1 MPNQE
6 KPQGFELIELLI
18 REAGSNAGAS
28 PSTSTQQGSDFESFK
43 ARFQS
48 YIDQIPSYLHSVG
61 KEGFFP
67 HFFLGSF
74 STLIDTEIAK
84 KLDIEKIYF
93 SFDGSKTLKVA
104 VIRKGGIT
112 NQKSAIE
119 KVNLFVISEF
129 GKNDSK
135 SKKFTYGEL
144 EEILGQSNLPAQ
156 NEHVRSAKD
165 DLKVKLVKIV
175 KATGEIS
182 VEVEDE
188 KLDKNTSVTHE
199 FKEIKKGLWNNPESD
214 IAKLTNPD
222 VEKVKKPVEN
232 ILKKVS
238 KIHSEYKNSLIYA
251 DKAREAAHHGFVAG
265 ALVNFRYRHNL
276 RVYLEQ
282 FAGRGY
288 ADIVLVPRG
297 KDRSLN
303 AIPIIIEMKA
313 ATKAELKEGKIGEK
327 SGTAPIAAL
336 KQAEDYTKGFQPNV
350 MRVLTTANDILCVG
364 VNLEHPSP
372 ISDILD
378 KSRNQKI
385 IPLFNQILISI
396 DGRNNGEI
404 TQEQLETRIQENIE
418 RIYHTFLGTGDNHY
432 FSRFLL
438 GQSLLLNEVKD
449 LKTSFEKHI
458 FVYEENVPTEVHL
471 ESKGRGIPQRQAAKK
486 ADEKLAESSRLDE
499 SHAVVTMVF
508 VPESDKKSAY
518 IMNIVESD
526 GRAEI
531 LKKGIPLNKLEQKI
545 GNRKVVELNLNF
557 NIKEQ
562 KSDFKKYF
570 SVEVNEPI
578 SLGEYNGKKSDKFRG
593 DFKNV
598 PYPKDFKKT
607 FDEVLVSQLASL
619 QDQSSSIG
627 KYKKLFGKVGEAIL
641 PFKDLIKKEAHTQAV
656 FHGAFS
662 HYSDIKLGGS
672 QENRALVLTE
682 FQTGR
687 GKRIDMLVHGIKFAG
702 DDSNA
707 KEYTPVGLELK
718 GPREGKTT
726 DTLKD
731 EANRQIADE
740 YTKGVTYK
748 TLTDGNEVDFMG
760 VVFDKGANS
769 ANSLILGSKDEFTP
783 VIVVHS
789 SVHVIPTDQV
799 AQSIDISKG
808 EHLRGGQEVIQK
820 LKNLGI
826 QEENLRT
833 LESAT
838 AAEHYDYWL
847 QQHDIADI
855 ARIKYGYG
863 IDGADT
869 LFEIVGSPKHIANQ
883 LQQFQNNVA
892 TRGEKRPLTLIVNLD
907 NNHWVTLV
915 ISHQNGQ
922 YNGYYVDSLGSNVP
936 DNIRQVLQKVQITVH
951 DVSVAQQRDGHNCG
965 LWALENARDI
975 NAILRGG
982 RSNIPNE
989 IRNRL
994 QGQGRDE
1001 NYFIRMREDVSEAL
1015 SIDPQRIANLD
1026 EAILAETQV
1035 PKKKFDLNSCVR
1047 PGGRSKRSVN
1057 PCLFSKSDVEKFSK
1071 GKVDENDVDK
1081 IIVDSE
1087 KFLTYVK
1094 SSQDEKKNAQLI
1106 EFVGD
1111 KSIEG
1116 DHKYLLDKVT
1126 EDQGYERYI
1135 QNERVK
1141 NLHGDISQQASS
1153 TTKGSKLKG
1162 RLMNAAGGIQLI
1174 RGIHGAIVSCKEG
1187 TATDCGLNL
1196 GGIGWSFASQPI
1208 ENVMVKIAPKVV
1220 ASAEKVVGKI
1230 IPGTLGKQ
1238 TKFAIRVVGVKFGS
1252 TIARGTAG
1260 AVTGVFDIVDI
1271 GMSAN
1276 NLVDCKKRENSDN
1289 PCGEKEIRDNIA
1301 TISFS
1306 TISFVSGVALT
1317 ALGMPGVGIAAGVA
1331 LMVASGVYSGV
1342 SNIVE
1347 YEKKYDTTHDE
1358 NWRIFW
1364 HTFAFQPIPQDVQH
1378 LAARKEMVNSLAK
1391 GVWHTL
1397 NNDPSN
1403 VVAYG
1408 IGLGK
1413 INGNTPRPDY
1423 ATIMMNGKNAN
1434 TRNLSRV
1441 IPDYIE
1447 GASMIC
1453 LPHST
1458 SQDYEKG
1465 IKSSVPSAKY
1475 YCDNAMVI
1483 SHDKRVNMMQKDKT
1497 IIYDLSNVDRGTIV
1511 GSNEWN
1517 NNFLIGSGTA
1527 NITGGSNKVVNRFVV
1542 NNVDFSGKI
1551 IGGSN
1556 SVNILDLSQLR
1567 DTVIGVNVNY
1577 RFKPS
1582 ASGSLKA
1589 RVNGRWLIND
1599 QIDNNGIFNYYY
1611 VGRKN
1616 KVDEI
1621 SCMGYSEHF
1630 TGIDDRDVIID
1641 SSGGSNKN
1649 EKDVVENCKKV
1660 IISPYTT
1667 VKGGKSNYTFYVKAA
1682 DYKGKGLY
1690 SEIDV
1695 DGTGTVIFPEI
1706 DLLGDCD
1713 QIAYSTNSNALSLKI
1728 NFGQNN
1734 QFTLDVKN
1742 YVEQSSNKPHFA
1754 LIDKNGS
1761 NIVPKIERS
1770 DSSTIKIT
1778 SFELHSEHSL
1788 DNFDDVASHY
1798 KKILNNNK
1806 DYKVFSVIR
1815 DRVQNQ
1821 GNSAVPHMVF
1831 GSLEDDI
1838 INFDQ
1843 GTMFARGGEGNDV
1856 YIIGNGIDGREV
1868 KVDNNSNDKK
1878 LDTLFMSTVE
1888 KDFSIQQCDL
1898 YLKYNNSNIRVKNYL
1913 QDPNYRHLVIMNKKG
1928 EIFIPDIQSMS
1939 CFSSSRGKLVPFLQ
1953 ATQTQNMFLLPKD
1966 FQGDHVVIDSRL
1978 EDIEKY
1984 KDKDDLLLIRE
1995 RRENEIP
2002 FIIRIEGFYT
2012 NRNKWKNIS
2021 YSLWNN
2027 NDLFLSSGLLENV
2040 DNVVEYK
2047 DKLRG
2052 DYERIVKEYIEDF
2065 SDSTSIIQYNQK
2077 LEKNISISVGQD
2089 EERIGV
2095 MVLKNIT
2102 PDQVEVSSSG
2112 TDLIFRDKKSN
2123 HTININNWNNSESYR
2138 ISTLEFDLGLE
2149 PITIRKLDRFSLPEV
2164 RKIQA
2169 LIDKASENYQNRSK
2183 YTPKVENDFKCLIS
2197 VDDFERENRDST
2209 HQCLGFPL
2217 LQDRVSFTENSCSL
2231 EQIEELKNI
2240 TSNSNQIL
2248 ALLEKLENNLLLNG
2262 YDSDIIDQCN
2272 KWMITSGLGVL
2283 KPLVSTAVYEGKE
2296 DEVKVLLDKTA
2307 KKSTA
2312 DVEHKNQCSQ
2322 NWTALNYAVYTG
2334 NVKLSESV
2342 FKSFLEKK
2350 GDINALTS
2358 CNDDNWA
2365 LLHYAVYYGN
2375 FDMVGFLIDKGANIE
2390 IRSKEGKTPLHLAV
2404 EEAKQN
2410 IINLL
2415 LDRGADI
2422 EAKNNDGR
2430 TPLYLAA
2437 YNNDS
2442 GVIELLCS
2450 RIKTKSNDAF
2460 KMIKQVEF
2468 LKKEVVNQANI
2479 PSNAKRLIESCISS
2493 LRDSIKNAGKKMLKD
2508 GMLNDLNASTI
2519 KLVDGVYNFDKK
2531 LFGEAIKEAV
2541 NDVYWQVGVEK
2552 VLRFIR
2558 SHHYIGQFIPGY
2570 IAVFDKIPKND
2581 GAMFKLA
2588 YYIKETMDMG
2598 NYSKVNSEKRSD
2610 LERLKNKLPES
2621 VKNLVFSSEVC
2632 IKNVKYDEYLYAASY
2647 APYDRYRRSVFTGIS
2662 GGRVKADEWKI
2673 ENSGNGFYIKN
2684 IVRGEYLYAAKDYFN
2699 YDNDRRRVFTWIPR
2713 DVKNDKFNWEIKPDG
2728 NNVYIKNI
2736 EHQEYLYAAS
2746 DYFNYDNSRRQ
2757 VFTWIQ
2763 GHRVLQDKWSIKNCG
2778 STRNRRSIQESN
2790 GHNQTALDYKL
2801 ILNEENSQQI
2811 ENRISAMVEDVERRT
2826 LNQSQGKLD
2835 LDIYLN
2841 NRGRS
2846 NAADSM
2852 RRDVCS
2858 ELNASGRR
2866 NIVLSGNDVCAITSG
2881 YETLDIENFPIQEVV
2896 INDDVNG
2903 KKSLR
2908 STLDLHQLVQQVDR
2922 DLSIKPIPT
2931 VIKDKS
2937 DLLMKLSISATGLQ
2951 QDVVTVRLKDALVN
2965 KWYKKLQIILDN
2977 APMEIDDSLCLKSSF
2992 FISDEKIIVV
3002 APQDIEEKNKLVI
3015 SKKAGQ
3021 YTYLHDKYD
3030 LIVTNAFNAD
3040 VEASELCIIRFKD
3053 FYKESKM
3060 KTLTIKFTD
3069 KEILLSNEIDKI
3081 NNSDSIDKLNNVSS
3095 IVNSQESSI
3104 HSEVPNSGDIN
3115 AQGKL
3120 DRTLLHLASEAGE
3133 FDKVKL
3139 LLDRGANIEVQ
3150 DKFGYTPIFLA
3161 TQSGK
3166 WSIVKLL
3173 LDRGANIDAQDE
3185 KGQTLLHFAASG
3197 NNLDMVQF
3205 LLDRGANIEIQ
3216 DKLAW
3221 TPILYAAQ
3229 SGKWNVVKLLVSNG
3243 AKFNNEITIQGT
3255 PLHFAV
3261 QEGNLDMVRFLLDEG
3276 VDTESQ
3282 DKDNKKPLHLA
3293 VDANRLSVVKLLLD
3307 RGASVNVTDMNSQTP
3322 LGLATK
3328 GNMIEILKKAEL
3340 DQGLLINARGGNLDK
3355 VKDLIAQGANLETN
3369 DNTALHNACS
3379 NGHLKVV
3386 EYLIDKGASLKAK
3399 NKDGKI
3405 PLELAEQKGYT
3416 DIVEILKQTQLNL
3429 DRELLVAV
3437 EKEDLGKVKDNIR
3450 RGANVNAQSRLG
3462 WASVF
3467 WAIQKNNLNIVKLL
3481 VNNGADINAKDNES
3495 WMPLHWA
3502 VQLGSLDVVKYLVER
3517 GANINALTAD
3527 GRTSLELA
3535 VQKNCVDTIE
3545 FLKKAQ
3551 LDLDKGLLT
3560 AVQDGDLNK
3569 VEGLANRGAS
3579 LDTKDNN
3586 DWTLLHFAASSNK
3599 FDIVKFLLDKN
3610 ANIKAKDVYGN
3621 TPLHVAAQYDSKLEI
3636 VEFLLDKNASG
3647 INDVNNNGSTPLH
3660 VATQGNKP
3668 STVKLLLNRGA
3679 RIEVKDSR
3687 NRTPLDLAKQ
3697 EGYTN
3702 IVQMI
3707 EQRQSDLDE
3716 ELLTAVRDGNLN
3728 EVEDLVSQNAN
3739 VNTTDIYSWT
3749 PLHWATFKDHLEIA
3763 RFLIKKG
3770 ADINAADKGPY
3781 GKKPIHVA
3789 AENNSKDI
3797 IEFFLSKGVGIND
3810 TDKQGYTPL
3819 HYAAWRGRLEVAK
3832 FLIEEYANS
3841 IFKYNNGSTL
3851 PCNAPLKNHLHV
3863 MKCSIGNRNILEIR
3877 DNSGRV
3883 PLHCAASNGKLDMV
3897 KYFIDEEKVD
3907 VNIKDNGYWTPLHW
3921 ASWGGHLDVAKYLV
3935 DKRANINAKDK
3946 GSKIPL
3952 NVAIDQKHNDVVKY
3966 LEQAQLDL
3974 NKELLIAAKGGDLNK
3989 VIDLISKGANVKDN
4003 NDDTPLHLAVGY
4015 LDVVK
4020 YLISKGANINAKCK
4034 AGKTTLDIARDR
4046 GHNNVINYLEKEL
4059 NQERGSP
4066 AQRKLRHHHGD
4077 HSRHHNHLSRKP
4089 LAIDSSNQP
4098 EIATSS
4104 GTRPSSWINDLFNWV
4119 KGSVSGLLG
4128 SRATLPEEISNTVN
4142 SIPKVDTQFAKSS
4155 GSSNGTLDSKE
4166 IPKDKLE
4173 SGSNSASVK
4182 PSVSED
4188 IYDYFASGRFF
4199 RDNIDYV
4206 NANLKQAHERQ
4217 MPVKFKPS
4225 GENTILEMADHY
4237 LSQAGFNG
4245 TIMLLD
4251 LLIRKVTGQKY
4262 ISTMD
4267 QSISPLEAQGYAL
4280 NIIEEFEKVVW
4291 QAAENSKISMHRL
4304 NIDYMG
4310 MQKEITRKVMSGK
4323 FTEISGILKL
4333 YVEKACPG
4341 REAGCP
4347 GKLSP
4352 KKSDKFIA
4360 QFNKGLLNKSIE
4372 QILHNRDGTLEV
4384 DDAKKQQMS
4393 LEPQSYLSNASVHSH
4408 SKVSTCL
4415 SEIGVAKLGG
4425 NLNR

>member
-18 REAGSNAGAS
+18 REVGSNAGAS

-182 VEVEDE
+182 VEVKDD
-188 KLDKNTSVTHE
+188 KLDKNTSATHE

-238 KIHSEYKNSLIYA
+238 KIHSEYKNSLTCA
-251 DKAREAAHHGFVAG
+251 QETREAAHHGFIAG

-303 AIPIIIEMKA
+303 AVPIIIEMKA

-327 SGTAPIAAL
+327 SRTTPTAAL

-350 MRVLTTANDILCVG
+350 MRVLTTADDILCVG
-364 VNLEHPSP
+364 VNLDHPSL
-372 ISDILD
+372 ISDIVA
-378 KSRNQKI
+378 KSRDQKI
-385 IPLFNQILISI
+385 IPLFNDILGSI
-396 DGRNNGEI
+396 DERNSGKIDEGELKK
-404 TQEQLETRIQENIE
+404 QIQNNIE
-418 RIYHTFLGTGDNHY
+418 RVYYTFPGTGEKGDNHY

-607 FDEVLVSQLASL
+607 FDEVLASQLASL

-726 DTLKD
+726 DALKD

-740 YTKGVTYK
+740 YTKGATYK

-799 AQSIDISKG
+799 AQSIDIAKRK
-808 EHLRGGQEVIQK
+808 HLEGIQEITQR
-820 LKNLGI
+820 LKNTGI

-838 AAEHYDYWL
+838 AEKDYHYWL

-855 ARIKYGYG
+855 ARIEYGYG
-863 IDGADT
+863 TDGANT
-869 LFEIVGSPKHIANQ
+869 LFEVVGSPKHIANQ
-883 LQQFQNNVA
+883 LQQFQNSVA
-892 TRGEKRPLTLIVNLD
+892 TRGEKRPLTLIVNLN

-922 YNGYYVDSLGSNVP
+922 YNGHYVDSLGNDIP
-936 DNIRQVLQKVQITVH
+936 GNIRQVLERARITVN
-951 DVSVAQQRDGHNCG
+951 DVSIAQQTDGHNCG
-965 LWALENARDI
+965 LWALENAHSLNQMIANGYNSDWVRDLLLF
-975 NAILRGG
+975 NRNEAYFQEQRE
-982 RSNIPNE
+982 NISD
-989 IRNRL
+989 R
-994 QGQGRDE
+994 
-1001 NYFIRMREDVSEAL
+1001 L

-1026 EAILAETQV
+1026 ETILAETQATR
-1035 PKKKFDLNSCVR
+1035 KKFNLNSCVR

-1057 PCLFSKSDVEKFSK
+1057 PCLFSKGDVEKFSK
-1071 GKVDENDVDK
+1071 GKVDENNVDK

-1094 SSQDEKKNAQLI
+1094 SSQGEKKNAQLV

-1111 KSIEG
+1111 KNIEG
-1116 DHKYLLDKVT
+1116 NHKYLFDKVV
-1126 EDQGYERYI
+1126 EDQGYGRYI
-1135 QNERVK
+1135 ENERIK
-1141 NLHGDISQQASS
+1141 NLHGDISQQNSGLIKS
-1153 TTKGSKLKG
+1153 PKLKS

-1174 RGIHGAIVSCKEG
+1174 RGIHGTIVSCKEG
-1187 TATDCGLNL
+1187 TVTDCGLNL

-1208 ENVMVKIAPKVV
+1208 ENVMVKITPKVV
-1220 ASAEKVVGKI
+1220 ASAEKVAGKI
-1230 IPGTLGKQ
+1230 VSGTLGKQ
-1238 TKFAIRVVGVKFGS
+1238 TKFAIRIAGVKFGS
-1252 TIARGTAG
+1252 TIAKGTAG
-1260 AVTGVFDIVDI
+1260 AIAGVFDIVDI
-1271 GMSAN
+1271 GMSAS
-1276 NLVDCKKRENSDN
+1276 NLVDCKKREDSDN

-1301 TISFS
+1301 SISFS
-1306 TISFVSGVALT
+1306 SVSFVSGVALT
-1317 ALGMPGVGIAAGVA
+1317 AASMPVVGIAVGFG
-1331 LMVASGVYSGV
+1331 LMVGYGIYSGV
-1342 SNIVE
+1342 SNIIE

-1378 LAARKEMVNSLAK
+1378 LAARKEMVNSLTK
-1391 GVWHTL
+1391 GAWQTL
-1397 NNDPSN
+1397 NNSPSN
-1403 VVAYG
+1403 TVAYG

-1413 INGNTPRPDY
+1413 VSGNTLRPDY
-1423 ATIMMNGKNAN
+1423 AKILMNKEERAN
-1434 TRNLSRV
+1434 TRSLSRV
-1441 IPDYIE
+1441 IPHRIE
-1447 GASMIC
+1447 DASRIC
-1453 LPHST
+1453 LPQVT
-1458 SQDYEKG
+1458 DQDYEKEG
-1465 IKSSVPSAKY
+1465 TKNSLDFASY
-1475 YCDNAMVI
+1475 YCENSMVI
-1483 SHDKRVNMMQKDKT
+1483 SHDNRVKGKQKDKT

-1527 NITGGSNKVVNRFVV
+1527 NTTGGSNKVVNRFVA

-1556 SVNILDLSQLR
+1556 SVNILDLSQLK

-1577 RFKPS
+1577 RFKTS

-1641 SSGGSNKN
+1641 SSGGYNKN

-1682 DYKGKGLY
+1682 EYKGKGLY

-1713 QIAYSTNSNALSLKI
+1713 QIAYSTNSNTLSLKI

-1770 DSSTIKIT
+1770 DSSTMKIT

-1831 GSLEDDI
+1831 GSLENDV

-1843 GTMFARGGEGNDV
+1843 GTMFARGGGGSDV
-1856 YIIGNGIDGREV
+1856 YFISNDINSREV
-1868 KVDNNSNDKK
+1868 KIDNNSSDKK
-1878 LDTLFMSTVE
+1878 LDTLFMSAVE

-1898 YLKYNNSNIRVKNYL
+1898 YLKYNNSSIRVKNYF
-1913 QDPNYRHLVIMNKKG
+1913 QDPNYRHLIIMNKKG
-1928 EIFIPDIQSMS
+1928 ETFIPNIQSMLCS
-1939 CFSSSRGKLVPFLQ
+1939 PSSSGKGKLVPFLQ

-2065 SDSTSIIQYNQK
+2065 SDSTSIIQHNQK
-2077 LEKNISISVGQD
+2077 LEKNISTSVEQD
-2089 EERIGV
+2089 EEQIGV

-2197 VDDFERENRDST
+2197 VDDFERENRDPA
-2209 HQCLGFPL
+2209 HQCLGFPS

-2231 EQIEELKNI
+2231 EQIEELKNM

-2248 ALLEKLENNLLLNG
+2248 TLLEKLENNLLLNG
-2262 YDSDIIDQCN
+2262 YDSNIIDQCN
-2272 KWMITSGLGVL
+2272 KWMIGL
-2283 KPLVSTAVYEGKE
+2283 
-2296 DEVKVLLDKTA
+2296 
-2307 KKSTA
+2307 
-2312 DVEHKNQCSQ
+2312 
-2322 NWTALNYAVYTG
+2322 
-2334 NVKLSESV
+2334 
-2342 FKSFLEKK
+2342 
-2350 GDINALTS
+2350 
-2358 CNDDNWA
+2358 
-2365 LLHYAVYYGN
+2365 
-2375 FDMVGFLIDKGANIE
+2375 
-2390 IRSKEGKTPLHLAV
+2390 
-2404 EEAKQN
+2404 
-2410 IINLL
+2410 
-2415 LDRGADI
+2415 
-2422 EAKNNDGR
+2422 
-2430 TPLYLAA
+2430 
-2437 YNNDS
+2437 
-2442 GVIELLCS
+2442 
-2450 RIKTKSNDAF
+2450 
-2460 KMIKQVEF
+2460 
-2468 LKKEVVNQANI
+2468 
-2479 PSNAKRLIESCISS
+2479 
-2493 LRDSIKNAGKKMLKD
+2493 
-2508 GMLNDLNASTI
+2508 
-2519 KLVDGVYNFDKK
+2519 
-2531 LFGEAIKEAV
+2531 
-2541 NDVYWQVGVEK
+2541 
-2552 VLRFIR
+2552 
-2558 SHHYIGQFIPGY
+2558 
-2570 IAVFDKIPKND
+2570 
-2581 GAMFKLA
+2581 
-2588 YYIKETMDMG
+2588 
-2598 NYSKVNSEKRSD
+2598 
-2610 LERLKNKLPES
+2610 
-2621 VKNLVFSSEVC
+2621 
-2632 IKNVKYDEYLYAASY
+2632 
-2647 APYDRYRRSVFTGIS
+2647 
-2662 GGRVKADEWKI
+2662 
-2673 ENSGNGFYIKN
+2673 
-2684 IVRGEYLYAAKDYFN
+2684 
-2699 YDNDRRRVFTWIPR
+2699 
-2713 DVKNDKFNWEIKPDG
+2713 
-2728 NNVYIKNI
+2728 
-2736 EHQEYLYAAS
+2736 
-2746 DYFNYDNSRRQ
+2746 
-2757 VFTWIQ
+2757 
-2763 GHRVLQDKWSIKNCG
+2763 
-2778 STRNRRSIQESN
+2778 
-2790 GHNQTALDYKL
+2790 
-2801 ILNEENSQQI
+2801 
-2811 ENRISAMVEDVERRT
+2811 
-2826 LNQSQGKLD
+2826 
-2835 LDIYLN
+2835 
-2841 NRGRS
+2841 
-2846 NAADSM
+2846 
-2852 RRDVCS
+2852 
-2858 ELNASGRR
+2858 
-2866 NIVLSGNDVCAITSG
+2866 
-2881 YETLDIENFPIQEVV
+2881 
-2896 INDDVNG
+2896 
-2903 KKSLR
+2903 
-2908 STLDLHQLVQQVDR
+2908 
-2922 DLSIKPIPT
+2922 
-2931 VIKDKS
+2931 
-2937 DLLMKLSISATGLQ
+2937 
-2951 QDVVTVRLKDALVN
+2951 
-2965 KWYKKLQIILDN
+2965 
-2977 APMEIDDSLCLKSSF
+2977 
-2992 FISDEKIIVV
+2992 
-3002 APQDIEEKNKLVI
+3002 
-3015 SKKAGQ
+3015 
-3021 YTYLHDKYD
+3021 
-3030 LIVTNAFNAD
+3030 
-3040 VEASELCIIRFKD
+3040 
-3053 FYKESKM
+3053 
-3060 KTLTIKFTD
+3060 
-3069 KEILLSNEIDKI
+3069 
-3081 NNSDSIDKLNNVSS
+3081 
-3095 IVNSQESSI
+3095 
-3104 HSEVPNSGDIN
+3104 
-3115 AQGKL
+3115 
-3120 DRTLLHLASEAGE
+3120 
-3133 FDKVKL
+3133 
-3139 LLDRGANIEVQ
+3139 
-3150 DKFGYTPIFLA
+3150 
-3161 TQSGK
+3161 
-3166 WSIVKLL
+3166 
-3173 LDRGANIDAQDE
+3173 
-3185 KGQTLLHFAASG
+3185 
-3197 NNLDMVQF
+3197 
-3205 LLDRGANIEIQ
+3205 
-3216 DKLAW
+3216 
-3221 TPILYAAQ
+3221 
-3229 SGKWNVVKLLVSNG
+3229 
-3243 AKFNNEITIQGT
+3243 
-3255 PLHFAV
+3255 
-3261 QEGNLDMVRFLLDEG
+3261 
-3276 VDTESQ
+3276 
-3282 DKDNKKPLHLA
+3282 
-3293 VDANRLSVVKLLLD
+3293 
-3307 RGASVNVTDMNSQTP
+3307 
-3322 LGLATK
+3322 
-3328 GNMIEILKKAEL
+3328 
-3340 DQGLLINARGGNLDK
+3340 
-3355 VKDLIAQGANLETN
+3355 
-3369 DNTALHNACS
+3369 
-3379 NGHLKVV
+3379 
-3386 EYLIDKGASLKAK
+3386 
-3399 NKDGKI
+3399 
-3405 PLELAEQKGYT
+3405 
-3416 DIVEILKQTQLNL
+3416 
-3429 DRELLVAV
+3429 
-3437 EKEDLGKVKDNIR
+3437 
-3450 RGANVNAQSRLG
+3450 
-3462 WASVF
+3462 
-3467 WAIQKNNLNIVKLL
+3467 
-3481 VNNGADINAKDNES
+3481 
-3495 WMPLHWA
+3495 
-3502 VQLGSLDVVKYLVER
+3502 
-3517 GANINALTAD
+3517 
-3527 GRTSLELA
+3527 
-3535 VQKNCVDTIE
+3535 
-3545 FLKKAQ
+3545 
-3551 LDLDKGLLT
+3551 
-3560 AVQDGDLNK
+3560 
-3569 VEGLANRGAS
+3569 
-3579 LDTKDNN
+3579 
-3586 DWTLLHFAASSNK
+3586 
-3599 FDIVKFLLDKN
+3599 
-3610 ANIKAKDVYGN
+3610 
-3621 TPLHVAAQYDSKLEI
+3621 
-3636 VEFLLDKNASG
+3636 
-3647 INDVNNNGSTPLH
+3647 
-3660 VATQGNKP
+3660 
-3668 STVKLLLNRGA
+3668 
-3679 RIEVKDSR
+3679 
-3687 NRTPLDLAKQ
+3687 
-3697 EGYTN
+3697 
-3702 IVQMI
+3702 
-3707 EQRQSDLDE
+3707 
-3716 ELLTAVRDGNLN
+3716 
-3728 EVEDLVSQNAN
+3728 
-3739 VNTTDIYSWT
+3739 
-3749 PLHWATFKDHLEIA
+3749 
-3763 RFLIKKG
+3763 
-3770 ADINAADKGPY
+3770 
-3781 GKKPIHVA
+3781 
-3789 AENNSKDI
+3789 
-3797 IEFFLSKGVGIND
+3797 
-3810 TDKQGYTPL
+3810 
-3819 HYAAWRGRLEVAK
+3819 
-3832 FLIEEYANS
+3832 
-3841 IFKYNNGSTL
+3841 
-3851 PCNAPLKNHLHV
+3851 
-3863 MKCSIGNRNILEIR
+3863 
-3877 DNSGRV
+3877 
-3883 PLHCAASNGKLDMV
+3883 
-3897 KYFIDEEKVD
+3897 
-3907 VNIKDNGYWTPLHW
+3907 
-3921 ASWGGHLDVAKYLV
+3921 
-3935 DKRANINAKDK
+3935 
-3946 GSKIPL
+3946 
-3952 NVAIDQKHNDVVKY
+3952 
-3966 LEQAQLDL
+3966 
-3974 NKELLIAAKGGDLNK
+3974 
-3989 VIDLISKGANVKDN
+3989 
-4003 NDDTPLHLAVGY
+4003 
-4015 LDVVK
+4015 
-4020 YLISKGANINAKCK
+4020 
-4034 AGKTTLDIARDR
+4034 
-4046 GHNNVINYLEKEL
+4046 
-4059 NQERGSP
+4059 
-4066 AQRKLRHHHGD
+4066 
-4077 HSRHHNHLSRKP
+4077 
-4089 LAIDSSNQP
+4089 
-4098 EIATSS
+4098 
-4104 GTRPSSWINDLFNWV
+4104 
-4119 KGSVSGLLG
+4119 
-4128 SRATLPEEISNTVN
+4128 
-4142 SIPKVDTQFAKSS
+4142 
-4155 GSSNGTLDSKE
+4155 
-4166 IPKDKLE
+4166 
-4173 SGSNSASVK
+4173 
-4182 PSVSED
+4182 
-4188 IYDYFASGRFF
+4188 
-4199 RDNIDYV
+4199 
-4206 NANLKQAHERQ
+4206 
-4217 MPVKFKPS
+4217 
-4225 GENTILEMADHY
+4225 
-4237 LSQAGFNG
+4237 
-4245 TIMLLD
+4245 
-4251 LLIRKVTGQKY
+4251 
-4262 ISTMD
+4262 
-4267 QSISPLEAQGYAL
+4267 
-4280 NIIEEFEKVVW
+4280 
-4291 QAAENSKISMHRL
+4291 
-4304 NIDYMG
+4304 
-4310 MQKEITRKVMSGK
+4310 
-4323 FTEISGILKL
+4323 
-4333 YVEKACPG
+4333 
-4341 REAGCP
+4341 
-4347 GKLSP
+4347 
-4352 KKSDKFIA
+4352 
-4360 QFNKGLLNKSIE
+4360 
-4372 QILHNRDGTLEV
+4372 
-4384 DDAKKQQMS
+4384 
-4393 LEPQSYLSNASVHSH
+4393 
-4408 SKVSTCL
+4408 
-4415 SEIGVAKLGG
+4415 
-4425 NLNR
+4425 

>member
-18 REAGSNAGAS
+18 REVGSNAGAS

-182 VEVEDE
+182 VEVKDD
-188 KLDKNTSVTHE
+188 KLDKNTSATHE

-238 KIHSEYKNSLIYA
+238 KIHSEYKNSLTCA
-251 DKAREAAHHGFVAG
+251 QETREAAHHGFIAG

-303 AIPIIIEMKA
+303 AVPIIIEMKA

-327 SGTAPIAAL
+327 SRTTPTAAL
-336 KQAEDYTKGFQPNV
+336 KQAEDYTKDFQPNV

-364 VNLEHPSP
+364 VNLDHPSP

-418 RIYHTFLGTGDNHY
+418 RIYHTFPGTGEKGDNHY

-438 GQSLLLNEVKD
+438 GQSLLLNEVKALESD
-449 LKTSFEKHI
+449 FEKHVFI
-458 FVYEENVPTEVHL
+458 YGENIPTETRS
-471 ESKGRGIPQRQAAKK
+471 EGSGRGVPQRQAAKEAGK
-486 ADEKLAESSRLDE
+486 KLAESNKLDE

-508 VPESDKKSAY
+508 VPENDERLVY
-518 IMNIVESD
+518 VMNIVESD

-578 SLGEYNGKKSDKFRG
+578 SLGEYNGKKSDKFKG

-662 HYSDIKLGGS
+662 HYSDINLGGS

-718 GPREGKTT
+718 GPREGKTA
-726 DTLKD
+726 DALKD

-838 AAEHYDYWL
+838 AEQDYHYWL

-869 LFEIVGSPKHIANQ
+869 LFEIAGSPEHVVNQ
-883 LQQFQNNVA
+883 LQQFQNSVT
-892 TRGEKRPLTLIVNLD
+892 TRGERRPLTLIVNLD

-915 ISHQNGQ
+915 IAHQNGQ
-922 YNGYYVDSLGSNVP
+922 YNGYYVDSLGNNVP
-936 DNIRQVLQKVQITVH
+936 DNIRQVLQQAQITIN
-951 DVSVAQQRDGHNCG
+951 DVSVTQQRDGYNCG

-975 NAILRGG
+975 NTVLQGNRL
-982 RSNIPNE
+982 SNIPDE
-989 IRNRL
+989 IRNHLRI
-994 QGQGRDE
+994 QRRE
-1001 NYFIRMREDVSEAL
+1001 NHFIRMREGISNTL
-1015 SIDPQRIANLD
+1015 SIDPQRIANL
-1026 EAILAETQV
+1026 EAVLAETQQ
-1035 PKKKFDLNSCVR
+1035 PKFDPNNCIG
-1047 PGGRSKRSVN
+1047 GGRSRRSIN
-1057 PCLFSKSDVEKFSK
+1057 PCLFSKGDVEKFSK
-1071 GKVDENDVDK
+1071 GKVDENNIDE

-1094 SSQDEKKNAQLI
+1094 SSQNEGKNAQLI

-1111 KSIEG
+1111 KNIEG
-1116 DHKYLLDKVT
+1116 NHKYLFDKIVK
-1126 EDQGYERYI
+1126 DQGYGRYI
-1135 QNERVK
+1135 ENERIK
-1141 NLHGDISQQASS
+1141 NSHGDISQQASS
-1153 TTKGSKLKG
+1153 ATKGSKLKG

-1174 RGIHGAIVSCKEG
+1174 RGIHGAIVSCKDG

-1208 ENVMVKIAPKVV
+1208 ENVMVKITPRVV
-1220 ASAEKVVGKI
+1220 TSAEKVVGKV
-1230 IPGTLGKQ
+1230 IPGALGKQ
-1238 TKFAIRVVGVKFGS
+1238 TKFAIRVAGVKFGS
-1252 TIARGTAG
+1252 TIAKGTAG
-1260 AVTGVFDIVDI
+1260 AIAGVFDIVEI
-1271 GMSAN
+1271 GMSAS

-1301 TISFS
+1301 SISFS
-1306 TISFVSGVALT
+1306 TMSFVSGVALT
-1317 ALGMPGVGIAAGVA
+1317 ALGMPGIGIAVGVA

-1364 HTFAFQPIPQDVQH
+1364 HIFAFQPIPQDVQH

-1556 SVNILDLSQLR
+1556 SVNILDLSQLK

-1641 SSGGSNKN
+1641 SSGGYNKN

-1682 DYKGKGLY
+1682 EYKGKGLY

-1713 QIAYSTNSNALSLKI
+1713 QIAYSTNSNTLSLKI

-1831 GSLEDDI
+1831 GSLENDV

-1843 GTMFARGGEGNDV
+1843 GTMFARGGGGSDV
-1856 YIIGNGIDGREV
+1856 YFISNDINSREV
-1868 KVDNNSNDKK
+1868 KIDNNSSDKK
-1878 LDTLFMSTVE
+1878 LDTLFMSAVE

-1898 YLKYNNSNIRVKNYL
+1898 YLKYNNSSIRVKNYF
-1913 QDPNYRHLVIMNKKG
+1913 QDPNYRHLIIMNKKG
-1928 EIFIPDIQSMS
+1928 ETFIPNIQSMLCS
-1939 CFSSSRGKLVPFLQ
+1939 PSSSGKGKLVPFLQ

-2065 SDSTSIIQYNQK
+2065 SDSTSIIQHNQK
-2077 LEKNISISVGQD
+2077 LEKNISTSVEQD
-2089 EERIGV
+2089 EEQIGV

-2197 VDDFERENRDST
+2197 VDDFERENRDPA
-2209 HQCLGFPL
+2209 HQCLGFPS

-2231 EQIEELKNI
+2231 EQIEELKNM

-2248 ALLEKLENNLLLNG
+2248 TLLEKLENNLLLNG
-2262 YDSDIIDQCN
+2262 YDSNIIDQCN

-2283 KPLVSTAVYEGKE
+2283 KPLVSTAIYEGKW
-2296 DEVKVLLDKTA
+2296 DEVKTLLDKTA
-2307 KKSTA
+2307 KKSNV
-2312 DVEHKNQCSQ
+2312 DIEHKNQCSQ
-2322 NWTALNYAVYTG
+2322 KWTPLHYAIYNG
-2334 NVKLSESV
+2334 NVKLSESL

-2365 LLHYAVYYGN
+2365 LLHYAVHYSN
-2375 FDMVGFLIDKGANIE
+2375 FDMVSFLIDKGANIE

-2442 GVIELLCS
+2442 DIIKLLYN
-2450 RIKTKSNDAF
+2450 RIKAKSNDAF

-2479 PSNAKRLIESCISS
+2479 PSNAKRSVESCISS
-2493 LRDSIKNAGKKMLKD
+2493 LRDSIKNAAKKVLKD

-2588 YYIKETMDMG
+2588 CSIRETMKMPR
-2598 NYSKVNSEKRSD
+2598 VNSEEKSD
-2610 LERLKNKLPES
+2610 LEKLKNKLPES
-2621 VKNLVFSSEVC
+2621 VRNAVFSSAVC
-2632 IKNVKYDEYLYAASY
+2632 IKNVKYGRYLYSPNSAGNFQF
-2647 APYDRYRRSVFTGIS
+2647 DDERRY
-2662 GGRVKADEWKI
+2662 
-2673 ENSGNGFYIKN
+2673 
-2684 IVRGEYLYAAKDYFN
+2684 
-2699 YDNDRRRVFTWIPR
+2699 VFTWSSKVG
-2713 DVKNDKFNWEIKPDG
+2713 DDG
-2728 NNVYIKNI
+2728 KWKVELNGDNVYLRNVKYGR
-2736 EHQEYLYAAS
+2736 YLYS
-2746 DYFNYDNSRRQ
+2746 PNSAGNFQFDDERRY
-2757 VFTWIQ
+2757 VFTWSSKV
-2763 GHRVLQDKWSIKNCG
+2763 GDDGKWKVELNGDNVYLRNVKHGRYLYSPNSAGNFQFDSDRRYVFTWPSNGGSGQFKWKFENCG
-2778 STRNRRSIQESN
+2778 STRNRRSIQESS
-2790 GHNQTALDYKL
+2790 GYNQTVVDYKSVL
-2801 ILNEENSQQI
+2801 AEEDSQQI
-2811 ENRISAMVEDVERRT
+2811 ANRISAIVEDVERQT
-2826 LNQSQGKLD
+2826 FLNQSKNKLD
-2835 LDIYLN
+2835 LDSYLN

-2852 RRDVCS
+2852 RRDACS
-2858 ELNASGRR
+2858 ELNANGRR

-2881 YETLDIENFPIQEVV
+2881 HETLDIENFPIQEVV
-2896 INDDVNG
+2896 INDDADG

-2908 STLDLHQLVQQVDR
+2908 STLDLHHLVQQINR

-2931 VIKDKS
+2931 VIKGKS
-2937 DLLMKLSISATGLQ
+2937 DLLIKLSISATGLQ
-2951 QDVVTVRLKDALVN
+2951 QDVITVRLKDALVN
-2965 KWYKKLQIILDN
+2965 KWYKKLQIIFDN
-2977 APMEIDDSLCLKSSF
+2977 APMEIDDSLGLKSSF

-3030 LIVTNAFNAD
+3030 LIVTNAFNAG

-3095 IVNSQESSI
+3095 IVNSQESST
-3104 HSEVPNSGDIN
+3104 HLEVPSSGDIN
-3115 AQGKL
+3115 AQGKF

-3139 LLDRGANIEVQ
+3139 LLDRDANIEVQ
-3150 DKFGYTPIFLA
+3150 DKFGWTPIFLA
-3161 TQSGK
+3161 NQSGK
-3166 WSIVKLL
+3166 WSIVELL

-3229 SGKWNVVKLLVSNG
+3229 SGKWNVVKFLVSNG

-3429 DRELLVAV
+3429 DRELLIAV

-3450 RGANVNAQSRLG
+3450 RGANINAQSRLG

-3551 LDLDKGLLT
+3551 LDLDKELLT

-3946 GSKIPL
+3946 SSKIPL

-3989 VIDLISKGANVKDN
+3989 VIDLISKGANVNVKDN

-4066 AQRKLRHHHGD
+4066 AQRKLRRLAVD
-4077 HSRHHNHLSRKP
+4077 LS
-4089 LAIDSSNQP
+4089 DQP
-4098 EIATSS
+4098 EIAASS
-4104 GTRPSSWINDLFNWV
+4104 GIRPSSWMGSCISWAKNLAASTFSIIPGLPTQYNIADKNNV
-4119 KGSVSGLLG
+4119 KSD
-4128 SRATLPEEISNTVN
+4128 NKN
-4142 SIPKVDTQFAKSS
+4142 IPKSTSSVGWNNFLNNENIALANCVADALDNTPSRRYQNLISKGIEVIPSRTVAVEFALRKFDSFVE
-4155 GSSNGTLDSKE
+4155 GKIRNLDSKE
-4166 IPKDKLE
+4166 QARIRVELKGAYPEIIASLERGVEFSGNVGLDNVLEKCKKCFCTNVLPKD
-4173 SGSNSASVK
+4173 
-4182 PSVSED
+4182 
-4188 IYDYFASGRFF
+4188 
-4199 RDNIDYV
+4199 
-4206 NANLKQAHERQ
+4206 
-4217 MPVKFKPS
+4217 
-4225 GENTILEMADHY
+4225 
-4237 LSQAGFNG
+4237 
-4245 TIMLLD
+4245 
-4251 LLIRKVTGQKY
+4251 
-4262 ISTMD
+4262 
-4267 QSISPLEAQGYAL
+4267 
-4280 NIIEEFEKVVW
+4280 
-4291 QAAENSKISMHRL
+4291 
-4304 NIDYMG
+4304 
-4310 MQKEITRKVMSGK
+4310 
-4323 FTEISGILKL
+4323 
-4333 YVEKACPG
+4333 
-4341 REAGCP
+4341 
-4347 GKLSP
+4347 
-4352 KKSDKFIA
+4352 
-4360 QFNKGLLNKSIE
+4360 
-4372 QILHNRDGTLEV
+4372 
-4384 DDAKKQQMS
+4384 
-4393 LEPQSYLSNASVHSH
+4393 
-4408 SKVSTCL
+4408 KVSTCL
-4415 SEIGVAKLGG
+4415 SEIGVTKLGG

>member
-182 VEVEDE
+182 VEVKDD
-188 KLDKNTSVTHE
+188 KLDKNTSATHE

-238 KIHSEYKNSLIYA
+238 KIHSEYKNSLAYA
-251 DKAREAAHHGFVAG
+251 QGTREAAHHGFVAG

-327 SGTAPIAAL
+327 SGTTPAAAL

-350 MRVLTTANDILCVG
+350 MRVLTTANDMLCVG
-364 VNLEHPSP
+364 LNLDHPFPVSN
-372 ISDILD
+372 IVA
-378 KSRNQKI
+378 KSRDQEI
-385 IPLFNQILISI
+385 TPLFNEILISI
-396 DGRNNGEI
+396 DGRNNGRVNEEGLKEKV
-404 TQEQLETRIQENIE
+404 QNNIE
-418 RIYHTFLGTGDNHY
+418 RIYHTFPGTGEKGDNHY

-438 GQSLLLNEVKD
+438 GQSLLLNEVQV
-449 LKTSFEKHI
+449 LESSFKKHVFI
-458 FVYEENVPTEVHL
+458 YGENIPTEAQPEPKSQRL
-471 ESKGRGIPQRQAAKK
+471 KDQKSKGQGAGQP
-486 ADEKLAESSRLDE
+486 SHLDQ
-499 SHAVVTMVF
+499 SHGVVTMVF
-508 VPESDKKSAY
+508 IPSNDQKSVY
-518 IMNIVESD
+518 VMNIVETD
-526 GRAEI
+526 GRTEVF
-531 LKKGIPLNKLEQKI
+531 KKGIPLDQLKQKV
-545 GNRKVVELNLNF
+545 GNREIVELDLNF
-557 NIKEQ
+557 NINE

-570 SVEVNEPI
+570 SMEVSEPI
-578 SLGEYNGKKSDKFRG
+578 SLGEYNGKKSDKFKG
-593 DFKNV
+593 GFKNI
-598 PYPKDFKKT
+598 PYPVELKET
-607 FDEVLVSQLASL
+607 FDEVLKSQLASS
-619 QDQSSSIG
+619 QDQSQSIG
-627 KYKKLFGKVGEAIL
+627 KYKELFGKVGQAML

-707 KEYTPVGLELK
+707 REYTPVGLELK

-726 DTLKD
+726 DALKD

-838 AAEHYDYWL
+838 AEKDYHYWL

-855 ARIKYGYG
+855 ARIKYDYG
-863 IDGADT
+863 IDT
-869 LFEIVGSPKHIANQ
+869 LFEIVGSPEHIVNQ
-883 LQQFQNNVA
+883 LQQFQNSVT
-892 TRGEKRPLTLIVNLD
+892 TRGERRPLTLIVNLD

-915 ISHQNGQ
+915 VSHQNGQ
-922 YNGYYVDSLGSNVP
+922 YNGYYVDSLGNNVP
-936 DNIRQVLQKVQITVH
+936 DNIRQVLQQAQITVN
-951 DVSVAQQRDGHNCG
+951 DVSVIQQRDGYNCG

-975 NAILRGG
+975 NTVLQGNRL
-982 RSNIPNE
+982 SNIPDE
-989 IRNRL
+989 IRNHLRI
-994 QGQGRDE
+994 QRRE
-1001 NYFIRMREDVSEAL
+1001 NNFIRMREDISNIL
-1015 SIDPQRIANLD
+1015 SIDPQRIANL
-1026 EAILAETQV
+1026 EAVLAGTQA
-1035 PKKKFDLNSCVR
+1035 PRKKFDLNNCVKQGSR
-1047 PGGRSKRSVN
+1047 KRRSIN
-1057 PCLFSKSDVEKFSK
+1057 PCLFSLDDVKKFIK
-1071 GKVDENDVDK
+1071 GRVDENNIDK
-1081 IIVDSE
+1081 IIIDSE

-1094 SSQDEKKNAQLI
+1094 SSQGEKKNAQLV

-1111 KSIEG
+1111 KNIEG
-1116 DHKYLLDKVT
+1116 NHKYLFDKVV
-1126 EDQGYERYI
+1126 EDQGYGRYI
-1135 QNERVK
+1135 ENERIK
-1141 NLHGDISQQASS
+1141 NLHGDISQQNSGLIKS
-1153 TTKGSKLKG
+1153 PKLKS
-1162 RLMNAAGGIQLI
+1162 RLMSAAGGIQLI
-1174 RGIHGAIVSCKEG
+1174 RGIHGAIVSCKDG

-1208 ENVMVKIAPKVV
+1208 ENVMVKITPKVV
-1220 ASAEKVVGKI
+1220 ASAEKVAGKI
-1230 IPGTLGKQ
+1230 VSGTLGKQ
-1238 TKFAIRVVGVKFGS
+1238 TKFAIRIAGVKFGS
-1252 TIARGTAG
+1252 TIAKGTAG
-1260 AVTGVFDIVDI
+1260 AIAGVFDIVDI
-1271 GMSAN
+1271 GMSAS
-1276 NLVDCKKRENSDN
+1276 NLVDCKKREDSDN

-1301 TISFS
+1301 SISFS
-1306 TISFVSGVALT
+1306 GVSFVSGVALT
-1317 ALGMPGVGIAAGVA
+1317 AASMPVVGIAVGFG
-1331 LMVASGVYSGV
+1331 LMVGYGIYSGV

-1364 HTFAFQPIPQDVQH
+1364 HTFVFQPVPQDVQH

-1391 GVWHTL
+1391 GAWKAL

-1413 INGNTPRPDY
+1413 INGNTLRPDY
-1423 ATIMMNGKNAN
+1423 ATIMMNRKNAN
-1434 TRNLSRV
+1434 TQDLSRV

-1475 YCDNAMVI
+1475 CCDNAMVI

-1497 IIYDLSNVDRGTIV
+1497 IIYDLSNVDRGTVV

-1551 IGGSN
+1551 IGESN
-1556 SVNILDLSQLR
+1556 SVNILDLSQLK

-1706 DLLGDCD
+1706 DLLDDCD
-1713 QIAYSTNSNALSLKI
+1713 QITYSTNSNTLSLKI
-1728 NFGQNN
+1728 NFGKNN
-1734 QFTLDVKN
+1734 QITLDVKN

-1815 DRVQNQ
+1815 DRVQNH

-1831 GSLEDDI
+1831 GSLEDDV

-1843 GTMFARGGEGNDV
+1843 GTMFARGGGGSDV
-1856 YIIGNGIDGREV
+1856 YFISNDINSREV
-1868 KVDNNSNDKK
+1868 KIDNNSSDKK
-1878 LDTLFMSTVE
+1878 LDTLFMSAVE

-1898 YLKYNNSNIRVKNYL
+1898 YLKYNNSNIRVKNYF
-1913 QDPNYRHLVIMNKKG
+1913 QDPNYRHLIVMNKKG
-1928 EIFIPDIQSMS
+1928 ETFIPNIQSMFCS
-1939 CFSSSRGKLVPFLQ
+1939 PSSSGKGKLVPFFHSTQ
-1953 ATQTQNMFLLPKD
+1953 AQNMFVLPKD
-1966 FQGDHVVIDSRL
+1966 FQDDHVVIDSRL

-1995 RRENEIP
+1995 SEIP

-2065 SDSTSIIQYNQK
+2065 SDSTSIIQHNQK

-2123 HTININNWNNSESYR
+2123 HTINMNNWNNSESYR

-2149 PITIRKLDRFSLPEV
+2149 PITLRRLDRFSLSEV

-2197 VDDFERENRDST
+2197 VDDFERENRDPA
-2209 HQCLGFPL
+2209 HQCLGFPS
-2217 LQDRVSFTENSCSL
+2217 LQDRVSFTESSCNL
-2231 EQIEELKNI
+2231 EQIEELKNK
-2240 TSNSNQIL
+2240 TPSSNQIL
-2248 ALLEKLENNLLLNG
+2248 TLLEKLENDLLLNG

-2272 KWMITSGLGVL
+2272 KRMITSGLGVL

-2296 DEVKVLLDKTA
+2296 DEVKVLLDKAA

-2322 NWTALNYAVYTG
+2322 NWTALNYAVYNG
-2334 NVKLSESV
+2334 NVKLSKSV

-2365 LLHYAVYYGN
+2365 LLHYAVHYSN
-2375 FDMVGFLIDKGANIE
+2375 FDMVSFLVDKGANIE
-2390 IRSKEGKTPLHLAV
+2390 IRSKEGQTPLHLAV

-2442 GVIELLCS
+2442 GVIELLCN
-2450 RIKTKSNDAF
+2450 RIKTKSNDAS
-2460 KMIKQVEF
+2460 KMIKQVGF

-2479 PSNAKRLIESCISS
+2479 PSNAKRLVESCISS
-2493 LRDSIKNAGKKMLKD
+2493 LRDSIKSAAKKVLKE
-2508 GMLNDLNASTI
+2508 GILHSRSASTI
-2519 KLVDGVYNFDKK
+2519 ELIDKVYNFDER
-2531 LFGEAIKEAV
+2531 LFNEAIKEAV
-2541 NDVYWQVGVEK
+2541 NDTYAGVGIEGI
-2552 VLRFIR
+2552 LRFIR

-2570 IAVFDKIPKND
+2570 IAAFDKIPKND

-2588 YYIKETMDMG
+2588 YSIRETMTTP
-2598 NYSKVNSEKRSD
+2598 SVNSEEKSD
-2610 LERLKNKLPES
+2610 LEKLKNKLPES
-2621 VKNLVFSSEVC
+2621 VRNAVFSSEIC
-2632 IKNVKYDEYLYAASY
+2632 IKNVEYGRYLYSPNNDCMY
-2647 APYDRYRRSVFTGIS
+2647 HLNKCDRDRRYVFTWPSNGNS
-2662 GGRVKADEWKI
+2662 DQFKWKVELNGDNVYLKNVEYGRYLYSPNDDCTYHLNDCDRGRRYAFTWPSNSNSDKFKWKVEPNGDNVYLKNVEYGRYLYSPNSASTFQVDNNRRYVFTWPSNEEGGQFKWKI
-2673 ENSGNGFYIKN
+2673 E
-2684 IVRGEYLYAAKDYFN
+2684 
-2699 YDNDRRRVFTWIPR
+2699 
-2713 DVKNDKFNWEIKPDG
+2713 
-2728 NNVYIKNI
+2728 
-2736 EHQEYLYAAS
+2736 
-2746 DYFNYDNSRRQ
+2746 
-2757 VFTWIQ
+2757 
-2763 GHRVLQDKWSIKNCG
+2763 NCG
-2778 STRNRRSIQESN
+2778 STRKRRSIRELN
-2790 GHNQTALDYKL
+2790 GYNQTAVDYQL
-2801 ILNEENSQQI
+2801 ILTEENSQQI
-2811 ENRISAMVEDVERRT
+2811 ASRISAIVEDVERHT
-2826 LNQSQGKLD
+2826 FLNQSKNKLY
-2835 LDIYLN
+2835 LDSYLN

-2852 RRDVCS
+2852 RRDVCN
-2858 ELNASGRR
+2858 ELNASERR

-2908 STLDLHQLVQQVDR
+2908 STLDLHQLVQQINR

-2931 VIKDKS
+2931 VIKGKS
-2937 DLLMKLSISATGLQ
+2937 DLLIKLSISATGLQ
-2951 QDVVTVRLKDALVN
+2951 QNVITVKLKDALIN
-2965 KWYKKLQIILDN
+2965 KWCKKLQIIFDN
-2977 APMEIDDSLCLKSSF
+2977 APVEIDDKLDLKSSF

-3002 APQDIEEKNKLVI
+3002 TPQDVEEKNKLII

-3040 VEASELCIIRFKD
+3040 IEASELCIIRFKD
-3053 FYKESKM
+3053 FYKEPKM
-3060 KTLTIKFTD
+3060 ETLSIKFAD

-3081 NNSDSIDKLNNVSS
+3081 RNSDSIDELNNVSS
-3095 IVNSQESSI
+3095 IINSQKNSI
-3104 HSEVPNSGDIN
+3104 PLEAPNSGDIN

-3120 DRTLLHLASEAGE
+3120 GRTSLHLASGAGE
-3133 FDKVKL
+3133 WDKAKL
-3139 LLDRGANIEVQ
+3139 LLDRGANTEVQ
-3150 DKFGYTPIFLA
+3150 DEFDYTPIFLA

-3166 WSIVKLL
+3166 CSIVKLL
-3173 LDRGANIDAQDE
+3173 LDRGANIDAQDKE
-3185 KGQTLLHFAASG
+3185 SKTLLHFAASG

-3205 LLDRGANIEIQ
+3205 LLDRGASIEVQ
-3216 DKLAW
+3216 DGRDW

-3229 SGKWNVVKLLVSNG
+3229 SSKWNVVKLLVSNG
-3243 AKFNNEITIQGT
+3243 AKFNNEITYQGT

-3276 VDTESQ
+3276 ADIESQ

-3293 VDANRLSVVKLLLD
+3293 VEAGRLNVVKLLLD
-3307 RGASVNVTDMNSQTP
+3307 RGASVNAKDKNNKTP
-3322 LGLATK
+3322 LELAAK

-3355 VKDLIAQGANLETN
+3355 VKDLIAQGANLETK

-3379 NGHLKVV
+3379 NGRLKVV
-3386 EYLIDKGASLKAK
+3386 EYLIEKGASLKAK
-3399 NKDGKI
+3399 NKDGKT

-3429 DRELLVAV
+3429 DKELLIAV
-3437 EKEDLGKVKDNIR
+3437 EKEDLGKVKDNLR

-3467 WAIQKNNLNIVKLL
+3467 WAIQKNNSNIVKLL

-3527 GRTSLELA
+3527 GRTPLDLA
-3535 VQKNCVDTIE
+3535 AQKNRVNVIE

-3551 LDLDKGLLT
+3551 LDLDKELLT

-3569 VEGLANRGAS
+3569 VEGLANQGAG
-3579 LDTKDNN
+3579 LNTKGSN
-3586 DWTLLHFAASSNK
+3586 DWTLLHFAVFSNK

-3636 VEFLLDKNASG
+3636 VEFLLDRNASG

-3660 VATQGNKP
+3660 LAIQGNKP
-3668 STVKLLLNRGA
+3668 STVKLLLNKGA
-3679 RIEVKDSR
+3679 NINAKDKDGK
-3687 NRTPLDLAKQ
+3687 TPLDLAVQ
-3697 EGYTN
+3697 EGYTD
-3702 IVQMI
+3702 IIQII
-3707 EQRQSDLDE
+3707 EQVQSDLDK
-3716 ELLTAVRDGNLN
+3716 ELLTAVQNGDLN
-3728 EVEDLVSQNAN
+3728 KVKSLISRNAN
-3739 VNTTDIYSWT
+3739 VNTRDKYSWT
-3749 PLHWATFKDHLEIA
+3749 PLHWAAYKGHLEVA
-3763 RFLIKKG
+3763 EFLVKKG

-3781 GKKPIHVA
+3781 GKKSIHVA

-3797 IEFFLSKGVGIND
+3797 IEFFLSKGVSIND

-3851 PCNAPLKNHLHV
+3851 PCNASLGNHLDII
-3863 MKCSIGNRNILEIR
+3863 KCSMGEKNILEIR

-3883 PLHCAASNGKLDMV
+3883 PLHCAASNGKLDIV

-3907 VNIKDNGYWTPLHW
+3907 VNVKDNNDDTPLHL
-3921 ASWGGHLDVAKYLV
+3921 ATGYLDVVKYLIS
-3935 DKRANINAKDK
+3935 KGANINAKCK
-3946 GSKIPL
+3946 AGKTPL
-3952 NVAIDQKHNDVVKY
+3952 DIAAYQKLSDVVEY
-3966 LEQAQLDL
+3966 LKQTQLDL
-3974 NKELLIAAKGGDLNK
+3974 DKKLLIAAKGGDLNK
-3989 VIDLISKGANVKDN
+3989 AIDLISKGANVNVKDN

-4034 AGKTTLDIARDR
+4034 AGATPLDIAAYQKLSDVVEYLKQTQLDLDKKLLIAVKSGGLNKIIDLFNRGANINAENEYGKNPIHIAAESDYKNIIEFLLSKEGVGVNDTDEQGHTPLHWASWSGHLGMLEYLIGKGANINAKCKAGKTTLDIARDK
-4046 GHNNVINYLEKEL
+4046 GYNNIVEYLEGKLKE
-4059 NQERGSP
+4059 EREKP
-4066 AQRKLRHHHGD
+4066 AQRKRRHHHGD
-4077 HSRHHNHLSRKP
+4077 HDHHRSHLSRNL
-4089 LAIDSSNQP
+4089 LAIDSSGQP
-4098 EIATSS
+4098 EIAASS
-4104 GTRPSSWINDLFNWV
+4104 STRPSSWINDLFSWV
-4119 KGSVSGLLG
+4119 KSSVGG
-4128 SRATLPEEISNTVN
+4128 FRAALPEETLSTTSSISQ
-4142 SIPKVDTQFAKSS
+4142 VDA
-4155 GSSNGTLDSKE
+4155 
-4166 IPKDKLE
+4166 P
-4173 SGSNSASVK
+4173 
-4182 PSVSED
+4182 
-4188 IYDYFASGRFF
+4188 
-4199 RDNIDYV
+4199 IDV
-4206 NANLKQAHERQ
+4206 
-4217 MPVKFKPS
+4217 
-4225 GENTILEMADHY
+4225 
-4237 LSQAGFNG
+4237 NG

-4262 ISTMD
+4262 IFTVD

-4280 NIIEEFEKVVW
+4280 NIK
-4291 QAAENSKISMHRL
+4291 RDL
-4304 NIDYMG
+4304 
-4310 MQKEITRKVMSGK
+4310 GK
-4323 FTEISGILKL
+4323 
-4333 YVEKACPG
+4333 
-4341 REAGCP
+4341 
-4347 GKLSP
+4347 
-4352 KKSDKFIA
+4352 
-4360 QFNKGLLNKSIE
+4360 
-4372 QILHNRDGTLEV
+4372 
-4384 DDAKKQQMS
+4384 
-4393 LEPQSYLSNASVHSH
+4393 
-4408 SKVSTCL
+4408 
-4415 SEIGVAKLGG
+4415 
-4425 NLNR
+4425 